1 MLKSIQGKIGAQ
13 VCLRRGKWDGAQ
25 RCGAFGDGSNLR
37 RTSPERHKGS
47 WVSLGEGIR
56 QARGLEW
63 ANQHW
68 MKSLSDLTLDETQDG
83 RSNNVTWGGCVCVR
97 VAFFVCQWAL
107 STLHLPMS
115 KHPLMPMD
123 CAQSSVRASKS
134 STGERNSHQHKLPK
148 EGANVPPINIL
159 KVSPMLS
166 GNIAGWHAWVKITSL
181 HHAEGRV
188 GLPNVYIWFQ
198 KWWIQSLWHPI
209 SFLKQDLLL
218 QWPQSRKKTIIVSHM
233 SGTLLILDMQ

>member
-1 MLKSIQGKIGAQ
+1 MGEAIM
-13 VCLRRGKWDGAQ
+13 
-25 RCGAFGDGSNLR
+25 
-37 RTSPERHKGS
+37 
-47 WVSLGEGIR
+47 SL
-56 QARGLEW
+56 
-63 ANQHW
+63 
-68 MKSLSDLTLDETQDG
+68 
-83 RSNNVTWGGCVCVR
+83 GGCVCVR

-218 QWPQSRKKTIIVSHM
+218 QWPQSRKKPNNCVTHERYFIDFGYAIKYISNNEWLQCRDALTV
-233 SGTLLILDMQ
+233 LDPF